1 VAKERKGFEESLLAQ
16 QAVLNYKAVTG
27 CAGAGDSFS
36 RDLLAYLLRCW
47 GAGIVNLIHAYD
59 PEVVILS
66 GGLMKEREK
75 ILPAL
80 EQYVA
85 ENAWL
90 PWGTPVFCVAEN
102 PDVSVLLGLHAL
114 CE

>member
-1 VAKERKGFEESLLAQ
+1 V
-16 QAVLNYKAVTG
+16 
-27 CAGAGDSFS
+27 
-36 RDLLAYLLRCW
+36 
-47 GAGIVNLIHAYD
+47 I
-59 PEVVILS
+59 ILS

-80 EQYVA
+80 EKYVA

-90 PWGTPVFCVAEN
+90 SWGTPVFCAAEN
-102 PDVSVLLGLHAL
+102 PDASVLLGLYAL